1 MPAAA
6 SFSSAIA
13 DLRRVEM
20 PLREVAKEVAKP
32 SGGVIFVAGP
42 LANELMK
49 IGELVARV
57 WPGVPTL
64 IMTGAGV
71 LNEREEHEG
80 QGVSGVLFSGG
91 SATVLTLAE
100 GESGTVASALETARL
115 AAAGD
120 VVSAVLAVDPARV
133 QQAIEAAS
141 LSLPG
146 VTVIGGGFSTT
157 PGVVTVSERG
167 EIGTGGFGA
176 MLISRVARPRVV
188 HSPAF
193 RLLGAPARVT
203 AVHRGMALELDGSPA
218 LDELTRRARGI
229 EDRPLVA
236 ALFLDGTEGTLGD
249 PLRVGRVRP
258 IRGVDPDKRAVAF
271 VESVEVGQYLALG
284 ARDPAAA
291 RTHLNAVSRE
301 LSRESAGAA
310 PRFAL
315 YFNCAGRGRV
325 LYGVGSVDAGILRNQ
340 LGNVPIAGVMSAL
353 EITTPRGASP
363 MLQYYTGVLGLFSS
377 PS

>member
-1 MPAAA
+1 
-6 SFSSAIA
+6 
-13 DLRRVEM
+13 M
-20 PLREVAKEVAKP
+20 PLREASKEVAKP

-42 LANELMK
+42 LSNELFK
-49 IGELVARV
+49 IAEIVARV

-80 QGVSGVLFSGG
+80 QGISGVLFSGG
-91 SATVLTLAE
+91 STSVFSLAE
-100 GESGTVASALETARL
+100 GESRDVTSVFESAR
-115 AAAGD
+115 AAATGD
-120 VVSAVLAVDPARV
+120 VISAVLAVDPARV
-133 QQAIEAAS
+133 QGAIEAAKSS
-141 LSLPG
+141 LHG
-146 VTVIGGGFSTT
+146 VTVIGGGFSTAQ
-157 PGVVTVSERG
+157 GVVTVSERG
-167 EIGTGGFGA
+167 DIGTGWLGA

-218 LDELTRRARGI
+218 LDEVTRRARGI

-236 ALFLDGTEGTLGD
+236 ALFLDGAEGTLGD

-271 VESVEVGQYLALG
+271 VETVEEGQYLALG

-291 RTHLNAVSRE
+291 RAHLNAVARE
-301 LSRESAGAA
+301 LGRESAGAA

-315 YFNCAGRGRV
+315 YFNCAGRGRA

-353 EITTPRGASP
+353 EITTSRGASP